1 MFKPLKGIK
10 VLDLT
15 GVLAGPY
22 CTYQLA
28 LLGAEV
34 IKIENLEQGDLTRVG
49 GKDQSLNSLYM
60 GTSYLIQ
67 NSDKKSIQINL
78 KSEKGKEIA
87 LELIKRVDI
96 FVENMRPGKAEKVGF
111 GWNQVDFGGM
121 NFFLSAIFITL
132 SILVGQ
138 SLKAKLNFLEFTLF
152 LRKLEFF
159 KPEI

>member
-34 IKIENLEQGDLTRVG
+34 IKIENLEQGDWTRVG

-67 NSDKKSIQINL
+67 NSDKKFDIIN
-78 KSEKGKEIA
+78 K
-87 LELIKRVDI
+87 
-96 FVENMRPGKAEKVGF
+96 
-111 GWNQVDFGGM
+111 
-121 NFFLSAIFITL
+121 FLSAPPFSIDGKNIIIFGDFINLT
-132 SILVGQ
+132 IQ
-138 SLKAKLNFLEFTLF
+138 KDFNYLNY
-152 LRKLEFF
+152 
-159 KPEI
+159 

>member
-34 IKIENLEQGDLTRVG
+34 IKIENLEQGDWTRVG

-96 FVENMRPGKAEKVGF
+96 FVENMRPGKAEKLGLGWKEVSNINNKIIYCSISAF
-111 GWNQVDFGGM
+111 GQDGPLKNRGAYDHVVHG
-121 NFFLSAIFITL
+121 LSGIMPTT
-132 SILVGQ
+132 G
-138 SLKAKLNFLEFTLF
+138 T
-152 LRKLEFF
+152 
-159 KPEI
+159 